1 MNARADAHAPTATA
15 AYLAA
20 AEEAGLLGHLHGH
33 PYVAGAHH
41 DPALDE
47 QRVLI
52 EFCDPE
58 ILLDAIS
65 LDTLAAQLLGES
77 PGATAVVVRTPGRL
91 ALEAP
96 WERQL
101 TYVRYDGEPVGSV
114 SPPEGFAIRPA
125 VPERDDAV
133 VAEWIARAVTDGSA
147 EQDTAADPEIVAAVA
162 QDFLHL
168 PDRVSY
174 LAFADGRPVGH
185 ATLLCAAHDDVT
197 GRDHIEL
204 LDVLADTADDCRRAV
219 TAALTATAVAHAQG
233 AGLPLI
239 GHVVHPARNVAP
251 GRGEAVTAA
260 LVRRGWRIDHVYWR
274 LAPDGTRNGE

>member
-1 MNARADAHAPTATA
+1 MNARADACARVAAA

-20 AEEAGLLGHLHGH
+20 AEEAGLLGSLHGH
-33 PYVAGAHH
+33 PYVAGEHH

-52 EFCDPE
+52 EFCAPE
-58 ILLDAIS
+58 ILLDAVS
-65 LDTLAAQLLGES
+65 LDTLADRVLRES
-77 PGATAVVVRTPGRL
+77 PGATAVVVRAPGWL
-91 ALEAP
+91 ALDAP

-101 TYVRYDGEPVGSV
+101 TYVRYDGEPVDSV
-114 SPPEGFAIRPA
+114 PSPEGFDIRPA

-147 EQDTAADPEIVAAVA
+147 EQDATADPEIVAAVA
-162 QDFLHL
+162 QDLLHL

-219 TAALTATAVAHAQG
+219 VAALTAAAIAHAG
-233 AGLPLI
+233 RAGLPLI

-260 LVRRGWRIDHVYWR
+260 LVQRGWRVDHVYWR
-274 LAPDGTRNGE
+274 LAHNGTRNGE